1 MDVWRDGTVV
11 TSRGVQRIFNQAL
24 CEYLE
29 FSLK

>member
-1 MDVWRDGTVV
+1 MDVWRDGTAG
-11 TSRGVQRIFNQAL
+11 TSRGVQRMLNQAL

>member
-11 TSRGVQRIFNQAL
+11 TSRVVQRMFNQAL

-29 FSLK
+29 FSLN